1 MATGDLR
8 YKVDIDTRG
17 AQRALSGLQTS
28 IAAFGSAIAG
38 AFAFGQF
45 TRVAS
50 QLDDLRRTFGTLY
63 RSAEIGGDI
72 FNDVKKLA
80 NELGLD
86 INQLAESVIKLKA
99 AGIEPTAAQLRLFA
113 DVAAVSTDKV
123 GALQSI
129 TDLFTRTMG
138 GGLGLEELERLQ
150 DRGIPVYDILIQKL
164 GKSRLELSE
173 FGKTAKGAE
182 VIRAAL
188 QEGLSERFGGASADR
203 ANSLSTAITRL
214 TNAFREATDVAAQA
228 GLAEAISEIADTFGN
243 WIRNNQALIKS
254 LSQDLAGAFKFLL
267 ENLGIITKA
276 VLIFFAAMAVS
287 KIFEISKAFIDLGK
301 ILLRHPLI
309 ILSVGVLAAASALG
323 LLDGIMDKVFKQFN
337 TLADVQVAPAMGEIK
352 TQAEGLVNSNGF
364 KVLKEGDLGKGTRN
378 FKSEIEGLNEKL
390 KIFRVEM
397 DEVAAAFARANAEQR
412 VAIDLET
419 SLIGSTSEEV
429 AIRNAQAEVTRR
441 AADEIAKLR
450 NEQAK
455 LTEEQRKEGRAEII
469 EQTIKKI
476 EEQRDADLALTA
488 EAIRN
493 SEARKSA
500 YQLELYQIQNRI
512 SFEDKLMELQKEMAQ
527 TGMSDIEKKYDDIR
541 RAADQSALAAIR
553 AEEARLGRRLNTD
566 EQRKYYE
573 EAQRYTEILTEQQKK
588 LYEESRKFETGWTRA
603 FREYADEATNAA
615 KQAERIFQKTT
626 KGMEDMI
633 VNFAKTGKFEFKS
646 FVNSILEELLRSQ
659 IRQLMAQVFNIG
671 GSRGSGGGGG
681 LFGSV
686 GKLLGFANGGI
697 IPTNA
702 PVLVGERGP
711 ELISGAAG
719 RNVTPN
725 QQLGLGT
732 TNVIYNISAVDARS
746 FKELVASDPSFIFAV
761 TEQGRRTIPSSRR

>member
-28 IAAFGSAIAG
+28 IAAFGAAVAG

-63 RSAEIGGDI
+63 RSVELGGAVFD
-72 FNDVKKLA
+72 DVKTLA
-80 NELGLD
+80 NQLGLD

-254 LSQDLAGAFKFLL
+254 ISQDLALAFKFFL
-267 ENLGIITKA
+267 ENIGIITKA
-276 VLIFFAAMAVS
+276 ALLFFAAMAVS
-287 KIFEISKAFIDLGK
+287 KIIEIGAAFIQLGK
-301 ILLRHPLI
+301 IIALNPILRVATI
-309 ILSVGVLAAASALG
+309 VLAAASAMG
-323 LLDGIMDKVFKQFN
+323 LLDGVIEKVNKELN
-337 TLADVQVAPAMGEIK
+337 SLAGVQVAPAIGQIQ
-352 TQAEGLVNSNGF
+352 TATDNLVNSNGL

-378 FKSEIEGLNEKL
+378 FKNEIEQLNEKL
-390 KIFRVEM
+390 KLFRVEM
-397 DEVAAAFARANAEQR
+397 DGVAAAFARANAEQR
-412 VAIDLET
+412 MSIDLET
-419 SLIGSTSEEV
+419 SLIGATSEEV

-441 AADEIAKLR
+441 AADEVAKLR
-450 NEQAK
+450 EEQKK

-476 EEQRDADLALTA
+476 EQQRDADLALTA
-488 EAIRN
+488 TAVKN
-493 SEARKSA
+493 SEARRAA
-500 YQLELYQIQNRI
+500 YQLELYQIQNRV
-512 SFEDKLMELQKEMAQ
+512 SFEDKLMNIQKEMAQ
-527 TGMSDIEKKYDDIR
+527 ITMTDIEKKYDDIK
-541 RAADQSALAAIR
+541 RAADESALAAIR
-553 AEEARLGRRLNTD
+553 AEEARLGRRLDSN

-573 EAQRYTEILTEQQKK
+573 EAKRYTEILTEQQKR
-588 LYEESRKFETGWTRA
+588 LYDESRKFETGWTKA
-603 FREYADEATNAA
+603 FKTYAEEATDAA

-626 KGMEDMI
+626 QGMEDMI

-671 GSRGSGGGGG
+671 GSRGGGGGGG

-725 QQLGLGT
+725 EQLGMGT

-761 TEQGRRTIPSSRR
+761 TEQGRRTVPSSRR